1 MRTPVTLQ
9 DTFEI
14 IAYAVD
20 MEMTMLRW
28 PGLAL
33 CQAGEGEI

>member
-1 MRTPVTLQ
+1 MRMPIILQ
-9 DTFEI
+9 DAFEI

-20 MEMTMLRW
+20 MEMTLLRW